1 MNNDGKID
9 LIKERVDIVTV
20 VERYVKLKQS
30 GKNFSGLCPFHSE
43 KTPSFNVSPDIQ
55 IFKCFGCGKSG
66 DIFTFIQ
73 EIEKIEFREA
83 LEKLAKEA
91 GIELDKKEGNDPYK
105 LYYDL
110 NYLASEIYIRLLKSD
125 KKALEYVKGRGF
137 TDSDIETF
145 RIGFAPN
152 TNIVLKKVKE
162 RFKLTKKQLLDC
174 GLFIEKN
181 DQLRDKYINRIVFPI
196 TSPAG
201 KIIGFTGRVLPGNDY
216 GPKYI
221 NSPETPVFHKSKNV
235 YGLHQSKA
243 HIRKEDL
250 CIICEGTTD
259 VISAHRVG
267 LKNIVAPLGT
277 SITLDQLK
285 LVSQFTQNILFIFDS
300 DFAGQKALERAFI
313 LSEKIGLNTY
323 AINTSPHKDID
334 DMIQKDA
341 NELKSRVK
349 KNKVDT
355 FTYLI
360 GKFIESTNLTRLE
373 NQIKLKAYIK
383 SLLREVTDREKYN
396 FYMERAELL
405 SSSTSNYEKDSMN
418 IMPTI
423 QTQIQNK
430 KQSGINFEELYLKI
444 LLEDDTISIRK
455 DHELAYFIDP
465 QVVTILEAIPED
477 SKIDIKQLHKKLD
490 NTAQSFIETL
500 LLSKSFEVTE
510 DLDKIYQR
518 IKGVYLQAQHVDLRA
533 KLAAAEKMQ
542 DNAKAESILNEIREL
557 MNKIKSSRL

>member
-91 GIELDKKEGNDPYK
+91 GIELDKKEDHDPYK
-105 LYYDL
+105 MYYDL

-125 KKALEYVKGRGF
+125 KTALTYVKERGF

-174 GLFIEKN
+174 GLFVEKN
-181 DQLRDKYINRIVFPI
+181 GQLRDKYINRIVFPI

-221 NSPETPVFHKSKNV
+221 NSPETPVFHKSRNV
-235 YGLHQSKA
+235 YGLHQSKS

-300 DFAGQKALERAFI
+300 DFAGQKALERAFT

-323 AINTSPHKDID
+323 AISTSPHNDID

-341 NELKSRVK
+341 NGLKSRVNK
-349 KNKVDT
+349 SKVDT
-355 FTYLI
+355 FTYLV

-373 NQIKLKAYIK
+373 NQIKLKEYIK
-383 SLLREVTDREKYN
+383 TLLKEVTDREKYN

-405 SSSTSNYEKDSMN
+405 SNSTSNYEKDSMN
-418 IMPTI
+418 MSPIK

-444 LLEDDTISIRK
+444 LLEDDAISIRK
-455 DHELAYFIDP
+455 DHELTYFSDP
-465 QVVTILEAIPED
+465 RVVMILQAIPAD

-490 NTAQSFIETL
+490 NTAQSLIETL

-518 IKGVYLQAQHVDLRA
+518 IKGVHLQAQHVDLRA

-557 MNKIKSSRL
+557 MNKIKSARL